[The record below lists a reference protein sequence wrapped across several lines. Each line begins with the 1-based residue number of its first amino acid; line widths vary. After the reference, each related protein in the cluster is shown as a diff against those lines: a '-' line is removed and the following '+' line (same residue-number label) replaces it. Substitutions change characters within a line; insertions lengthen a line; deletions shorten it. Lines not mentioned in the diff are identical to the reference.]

1 MNLKQIKKIAGATA
15 LFIPVLAL
23 AEGRLE
29 NPANNVTDSGIG
41 VISGWH
47 CSATRVEA
55 VIDGQSAGFAYVGSE
70 RLDTYSICNKTNNGF
85 SLLLNF
91 NELSRGAHNIKM
103 YANGVL
109 FGESNFKTTQSGGTA
124 FLTNKSKTVD
134 VVDFPNPGS
143 TATLTWSQSRQSF
156 VVTNINTNINPPA
169 PIINGLEKLYGKVTL
184 NYRFNNNYY
193 NYNDSF
199 YFSAADYN
207 YRTQTLVAPVD
218 GKDKNVGCSIIN
230 QSSYEF
236 LCLIAEPKGG
246 RDAFIFN
253 VSYSGSIYGKYEYCP
268 ASSSDSKCVSE
279 ILLSPDGV
287 VNGNVV
293 SPRAASVKSAGALS
307 AAATASADTPESKEQ
322 LKALQLAHEA
332 KEPSTESA
340 TPEQLDAVL
349 EAFERLSQ

>member
-55 VIDGQSAGFAYVGSE
+55 VIDGASAGFAYVGSE
-70 RLDTYSICNKTNNGF
+70 RLDTNSICNKTNNGF

-169 PIINGLEKLYGKVTL
+169 PIINGLEKLYGNVTI
-184 NYRFNNNYY
+184 NFRFNNSNNIYT
-193 NYNDSF
+193 DSF
-199 YFSAADYN
+199 YFSTAN
-207 YRTQTLVAPVD
+207 QNNFNQTLSARVD
-218 GKDKNVGCSIIN
+218 GKYKTATCSVIN
-230 QSSYEF
+230 QGGYEF
-236 LCLIAEPKGG
+236 LCLISGQQG
-246 RDAFIFN
+246 IQDVSIFN
-253 VSYSGSIYGKYEYCP
+253 INYDGSLYGKYEYCP
-268 ASSSDSKCVSE
+268 GSSPNSKCVSE